1 VTRRELL
8 IGNLAALVASSLFG
22 GAVVATRVTVEDVPP
37 LTLALLRFGQ
47 GGLVLIAVLWLF
59 RRDLLRV
66 AHRDLRLF
74 ALLGALL
81 YSLFPLLF
89 NTSLKLT
96 TASRGAV
103 VLATMPLWSALL
115 GRIGRRESLATR
127 QLLGVALSIAGV
139 AGVFAESAGGLAG
152 GGRAMAGN
160 GLMIAAAS
168 FGALYGVLAKPLLRR
183 TPVVTVT
190 GYGMLIGAA
199 LLLPAA
205 VVEGFPGNLSG
216 LPVKTWLLVLF
227 LGIFGGA
234 AGYWLITFA
243 LARLTPT
250 QAVAYIN
257 VNPLVATAFGAL
269 FLDETLTVAFVAGFA
284 LVAAGLVLANWPAAR
299 ATVTIERNVEETAP
313 RPSD

>member
-8 IGNLAALVASSLFG
+8 VGNVAALAASSLFG
-22 GAVVATRVTVEDVPP
+22 GAVVATRVAVEDVPP

-47 GGLVLIAVLWLF
+47 GGFILIAVLWLV

-66 AHRDLRLF
+66 ARGDLRLF

-81 YSLFPLLF
+81 YAVFPLLF

-115 GRIGRRESLATR
+115 GRFGGRESLAPR
-127 QLLGVALSIAGV
+127 QLVGVGLSIVGV
-139 AGVFAESAGGLAG
+139 AGVFVESATGFTG
-152 GGRAMAGN
+152 GGRAMTGN
-160 GLMIAAAS
+160 ALMIVAAL

-183 TPVVTVT
+183 SPAVSVT
-190 GYGMLIGAA
+190 GYGMAIGAA

-205 VVEGFPGNLSG
+205 IVEGFPGNLSG
-216 LPVKTWLLVLF
+216 LPVETWLLILF

-234 AGYWLITFA
+234 AGYWLITFS

-257 VNPLVATAFGAL
+257 VNPLVATALGAL
-269 FLDETLTVAFVAGFA
+269 FLDERLTAAFVAGFA
-284 LVAAGLVLANWPAAR
+284 LVAAGLVLANWPASRSPRRER
-299 ATVTIERNVEETAP
+299 AGEKIAP
-313 RPSD
+313 APTE